1 MNIPQKNEKTQREV
15 SRKNCFASNV
25 RHNQQLLLDS
35 QEFAR
40 ALNPFGSS
48 SQKRVKYVP
57 RCSCLRKKNRAGI
70 FYFYFF
76 TQNVSP
82 ESLALSAYLY
92 FYVQFRSNS
101 LLRLLDGC
109 TSFYSTLSH
118 TSKEF

>member
-25 RHNQQLLLDS
+25 RHNQQLLLGS

-57 RCSCLRKKNRAGI
+57 RCSCLRKKTGQGFFI
-70 FYFYFF
+70 FIF
-76 TQNVSP
+76 
-82 ESLALSAYLY
+82 
-92 FYVQFRSNS
+92 
-101 LLRLLDGC
+101 LLRMFLQSLWLFLRICIFMYNLDL
-109 TSFYSTLSH
+109 TVY
-118 TSKEF
+118 